1 MVTAVVMDSHAQ
13 RVLLVSGVLLVCT
26 MPVGR
31 LMSAQRVL
39 PASRLKGRRVLLPA
53 QRVLLVSRL
62 WERRVLLRA
71 QRVLPGNRLW
81 ESLALL
87 GAQRVLPASTRERL
101 ALLTA
106 QRVLSASRLWERR
119 ALSRVP
125 LARKEHGQGG
135 LAKLSAS
142 RATKPTGAWGVT
154 PAPKDTR
161 EKHVSSAR
169 KTGTCS
175 EMCVIHAN
183 RTRNS
188 FFSSSSASWCLPGS
202 SQRWYFQAK

>member
-13 RVLLVSGVLLVCT
+13 RVLLVSGVLLVCM

-101 ALLTA
+101 ALLRAQRVLPAITRERLALLTA

-119 ALSRVP
+119 ALFRVP
-125 LARKEHGQGG
+125 LAQKEHGQGR
-135 LAKLSAS
+135 LAKLIAS
-142 RATKPTGAWGVT
+142 RATKPTGARGVT

-161 EKHVSSAR
+161 EKHVSSA
-169 KTGTCS
+169 
-175 EMCVIHAN
+175 
-183 RTRNS
+183 
-188 FFSSSSASWCLPGS
+188 
-202 SQRWYFQAK
+202 